1 MTVSVRASDLR
12 QGLKMLKRNWADAP
26 GDAEWRCWDG
36 TLEIR
41 WAGEIERVPTH
52 NPSESWR
59 VCVPGTAMR
68 NLVQTMPAE
77 GTLNIGINM
86 ETNRLELGMFTLP
99 CEIVHAPM
107 QTVVPGNASPLE
119 LLRLKR
125 KYGQAIL
132 QRAGQ
137 TIERDLAAA
146 AARMAQSIHTATQ
159 ALNGLGISE
168 NQLKSA
174 IEDQLQE
181 NSDVDLEQAS

>member
-1 MTVSVRASDLR
+1 
-12 QGLKMLKRNWADAP
+12 
-26 GDAEWRCWDG
+26 
-36 TLEIR
+36 
-41 WAGEIERVPTH
+41 
-52 NPSESWR
+52 
-59 VCVPGTAMR
+59 MR

-77 GTLNIGINM
+77 GTLMIGINM
-86 ETNRLELGMFTLP
+86 ETHRLVLGMFTLP

-146 AARMAQSIHTATQ
+146 EARLAQSLHTATQ
-159 ALNGLGISE
+159 ALGWLGISE
-168 NQLKSA
+168 VQLKAA
-174 IEDQLQE
+174 IDEQLQE
-181 NSDVDLEQAS
+181 NTDVDLEKAS

>member
-12 QGLKMLKRNWADAP
+12 QCLKMLKRNWADAP

-36 TLEIR
+36 VLEIR
-41 WAGEIERVPTH
+41 WAGEIERIRTM

-77 GTLNIGINM
+77 GTLTIGINM
-86 ETNRLELGMFTLP
+86 ETNRLVLGMFTLP

-125 KYGQAIL
+125 KYGQGIL

-146 AARMAQSIHTATQ
+146 EARLAQSLHTATQ
-159 ALNGLGISE
+159 ALGWLGISE
-168 NQLKSA
+168 VQLKAA
-174 IEDQLQE
+174 IDEQLQE
-181 NSDVDLEQAS
+181 NTHVDLEKAS